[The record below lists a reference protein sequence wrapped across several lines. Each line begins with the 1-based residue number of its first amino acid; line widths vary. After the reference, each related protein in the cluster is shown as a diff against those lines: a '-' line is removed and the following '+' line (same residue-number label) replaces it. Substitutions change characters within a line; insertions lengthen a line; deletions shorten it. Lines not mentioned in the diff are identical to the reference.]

1 MSALGETQGRI
12 TSIRKLKAVV
22 GAMRGIAATHLQH
35 ARAALDGYRAFANTV
50 ADGLSSALQLLP
62 EDAFVGVE
70 APSPA
75 AVVAFTAEH
84 GFAGAFSGRVLEEI
98 EGEVGPLFLVGA
110 RGGALAQQKVLDVHW
125 AAPMASQVSGVADTA
140 RHVADALYA
149 AFLERRFPRAEVV
162 FSQAPASGVSTMIR
176 RPLLPLDRQALHLR
190 RKGQAPLTNLEPTRL
205 VERLVAEYVFAELA
219 LAALESFASENA
231 ARLQTMEA
239 ARLNIDQ
246 KLDELSGQE
255 RLLRQEEITAE
266 VQDVVAGALASEA
279 ASSRHVLT
287 HA

>member
-1 MSALGETQGRI
+1 VSALGETQGRI
-12 TSIRKLKAVV
+12 ASIRKLKAVV

-35 ARAALDGYRAFANTV
+35 ARAALEGYRAFSDTI
-50 ADGLSSALQLLP
+50 ADGLANAMQLLP
-62 EDAFVGVE
+62 DDGVRG
-70 APSPA
+70 AHGTGA
-75 AVVAFTAEH
+75 TAVVAFTAEH
-84 GFAGAFSGRVLEEI
+84 GFAGGFSGRVLDQI
-98 EGEVGPLFLVGA
+98 EGGVGPLFLVGS
-110 RGGALAQQKVLDVHW
+110 RGAALAQQKGLDVHW
-125 AAPMASQVSGVADTA
+125 AAPMASQASGVADTA

-149 AFLERRFPRAEVV
+149 AVLEGRIPRAEVV

-190 RKGQAPLTNLEPTRL
+190 RKGQGPLTNLEPTRL

-279 ASSRHVLT
+279 AHDRR
-287 HA
+287 A